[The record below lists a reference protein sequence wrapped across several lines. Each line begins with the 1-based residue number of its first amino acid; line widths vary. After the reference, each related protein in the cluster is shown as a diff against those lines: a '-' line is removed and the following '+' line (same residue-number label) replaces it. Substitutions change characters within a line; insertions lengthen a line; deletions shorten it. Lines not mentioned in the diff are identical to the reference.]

1 MQAMK
6 RNQVVK
12 TGEVSFLR
20 SFKPSLNQESY
31 LRIFVSFLGSHRKG
45 GGFMKLVLDLKTFFV
60 ELKLVF
66 ENTLRKKS
74 IR

>member
-1 MQAMK
+1 MQALK
-6 RNQVVK
+6 RNQGVK
-12 TGEVSFLR
+12 TGEVGFL
-20 SFKPSLNQESY
+20 SEFKPMLNQESY

-66 ENTLRKKS
+66 ENTFRKKS